1 MRTGFIARLSAVN
14 RAEGRE
20 AGCALSGAN
29 CCIETFVG
37 NEFCTLIHKRHGA
50 QEGFGKRLG
59 IGVGF
64 TLAAD
69 C

>member
-14 RAEGRE
+14 RTEGRK
-20 AGCALSGAN
+20 AGCALSGSN
-29 CCIETFVG
+29 RCIQTFVG
-37 NEFCTLIHKRHGA
+37 NELCTLIHKRHRA
-50 QEGFGKRLG
+50 QERFGKRLG
-59 IGVGF
+59 IGVRF